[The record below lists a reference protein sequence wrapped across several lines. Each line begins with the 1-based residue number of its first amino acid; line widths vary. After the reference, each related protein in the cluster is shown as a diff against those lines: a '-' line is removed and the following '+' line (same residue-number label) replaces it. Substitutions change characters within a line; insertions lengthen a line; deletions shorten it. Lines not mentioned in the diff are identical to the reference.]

1 MSSTERTE
9 HTARYGLGTYVTGY
23 LVSLYLTFTAYW
35 LVKHQNLSRDTLIGA
50 VAGLAIV
57 QFVVQAFCFL
67 HLGTERKPRWKLVV
81 FLFMLGVVLILVF
94 GSIWIM
100 NSLNYRHALT
110 PEQINQYLKTQDAL

>member
-1 MSSTERTE
+1 MSAPETIENT
-9 HTARYGLGTYVTGY
+9 HRYGLGTYLTGY
-23 LVSLYLTFTAYW
+23 LVSLYLTVTAYW

-50 VAGLAIV
+50 VAGLAVV

-67 HLGTERKPRWKLVV
+67 HLSVERRPRWKLVV
-81 FLFMLGVVLILVF
+81 FLFMLLVVLILVF

-110 PEQINQYLKTQDAL
+110 PEQINHYLKTQDAL